1 MNHEIKEDGNRIVIR
16 ASLKAR
22 RFARDPVEA
31 INTKD
36 ILAILESKGY
46 NLDKYKVVKEGS
58 CSNYKPESRISSEW
72 ILELIEEKKEE
83 KVVNNSKQSKQSRT
97 PRSRRATRKTKKDQ
111 LLRTENMGGVQS

>member
-83 KVVNNSKQSKQSRT
+83 KVVNNSKQSRT